1 MQLKSVTISNFRRYA
16 SAVTTDFG
24 NFTAFIGKNDAGKST
39 ILEALDIFFND
50 GKGCVKLDQNDVNV
64 ANRQLERPNTDI
76 SIGVCFEDL
85 PSEITIDDTNKTTLE
100 SEYLLNDRG
109 QLEIVKV
116 YHNAGK
122 PKVFIRALHPTN
134 PNCAKLSSMN
144 QNELRHLLNAEGITA
159 NQTRNA
165 DMRKAIWA
173 HYSNDLDLKMTDI
186 DITSTTLW
194 DKLQRYLPL
203 YTLFQADRRNTDN
216 DSEVQDP
223 LKAAVRE
230 ILNDEDVSD
239 HLREVAHIVEER
251 LRAVSDRTLA
261 KLQEMNPDTAK
272 ALKLVIPDYTNLK
285 WADVFKSV
293 SITGDND
300 IPINKRGSGVKRLV
314 LLNFFRAEV
323 ERRQQNCNAPST
335 IYAFEEPETAQHTD
349 NLIMLISSLLKLS
362 ETPNTQIIITTHNAN
377 VVLRL
382 HYDNLRLILNTN
394 EIASIQSVC
403 RCQLTYPSL
412 NEINYIAFSEISE
425 AYHDEL
431 YAYLKYYKL
440 FDAYKA
446 GKPTRLYIKVQNNA
460 QDTEQQVILSEYI
473 RHQIHHPENQKNP
486 HYTAEELRKSIE
498 MMREFIATHRA
509 NQG

>member
-1 MQLKSVTISNFRRYA
+1 MT
-16 SAVTTDFG
+16 
-24 NFTAFIGKNDAGKST
+24 
-39 ILEALDIFFND
+39 
-50 GKGCVKLDQNDVNV
+50 
-64 ANRQLERPNTDI
+64 
-76 SIGVCFEDL
+76 
-85 PSEITIDDTNKTTLE
+85 
-100 SEYLLNDRG
+100 
-109 QLEIVKV
+109 
-116 YHNAGK
+116 
-122 PKVFIRALHPTN
+122 
-134 PNCAKLSSMN
+134 
-144 QNELRHLLNAEGITA
+144 EGITA

-498 MMREFIATHRA
+498 MMREFIANHRA